1 MYYLSTSMPQAAWTV
16 CGIGLRFAE
25 ELGVHRRKPQNYQ
38 MTADDE
44 LKRRAFFVL
53 LTQDRILS
61 TFLGR
66 SYGML
71 EEE

>member
-1 MYYLSTSMPQAAWTV
+1 MPQASWVV

-25 ELGVHRRKPQNYQ
+25 ELGIHRRKPDNYQ

-44 LKRRAFFVL
+44 LKRRVFFVL
-53 LTQDRILS
+53 LAQDRILS

-66 SYGML
+66 SYGIH